1 MCKNHKECQGKN
13 LAQQFTEDC
22 NRIPTPHKELL
33 TGCEKS
39 QCLRDVEH
47 CYAQASGLARYFQKQ
62 YRRALKAFSA
72 FSVLLVMFY
81 LIYDEGGLIGMLPCY
96 GLVLIL
102 YYALH
107 RMIDNGSIHTK
118 YIQYRL
124 LAETLR
130 VQTYLLALGV
140 TENIGRQFTWTQKQD
155 TQWIVQ
161 TIDRF
166 LGANPTHAIGHDVIR
181 EAWIDDQLRYH
192 RSAWEREKKQHDRAE
207 RISRWMIACT
217 VILFLVILLVEYCI
231 PTICGQM
238 VLNFPLGIWLKLLWG
253 SISAVTLF
261 VSTYYGLQSLER
273 KMTDHEKMVGLFEE
287 AARRYDAEP
296 DCHIELF
303 RELAR
308 EEIIESGNWMSYSQ
322 ENRPTFSL

>member
-1 MCKNHKECQGKN
+1 MRKNRIEGQRKSLSE
-13 LAQQFTEDC
+13 QFAEDC
-22 NRIPTPHKELL
+22 SKIPTPHKELL

-81 LIYDEGGLIGMLPCY
+81 LIYDEGGLTGMLPCY
-96 GLVLIL
+96 GMVLIL
-102 YYALH
+102 YYSLQ
-107 RMIDNGSIHTK
+107 RMVDNGSIHTK

-155 TQWIVQ
+155 TEWIAH

-166 LGANPTHAIGHDVIR
+166 LDATPTDAIGHHVIR
-181 EAWIDDQLRYH
+181 EVWIDDQLLYH
-192 RSAWEREKKQHDRAE
+192 RSAWLREKKQHDRAE
-207 RISRWMIACT
+207 RISRCMIVCT
-217 VILFLVILLVEYCI
+217 AILFLTILLLEYCI
-231 PTICGQM
+231 PLILKQKVFC
-238 VLNFPLGIWLKLLWG
+238 FPLGIWLKMVWG

-261 VSTYYGLQSLER
+261 VSTYYGQQSLER
-273 KMTDHEKMVGLFEE
+273 KMTDHEKMVGLFEA
-287 AARRYDAEP
+287 AARRYDTEP

-308 EEIIESGNWMSYSQ
+308 EEIIESGNWMSYCQ